1 MADQDIKLLN
11 ANLQEEIEEVIEV
24 VMMEI
29 ESAIIVE
36 NLDIWLKIADFLI
49 KEKKVAVTEVVT
61 EDALSKFLLKFQKLK
76 NYLKF

>member
-1 MADQDIKLLN
+1 VADQDIKLLN